1 MISVIVCTRNRAESL
16 RRTLHSLHAM
26 AMPPTLAWEVVVVDN
41 GSGDHTRAVTEETAR
56 ATGMPLRYLLETEPG
71 LSRAR
76 NAGTRAARGEIVAFT
91 DDDCR
96 VDARWLAQIDVEF
109 GADTSLAVLGGRVE
123 LYDPSDQPISV
134 RRQRERTHV
143 TSLAQIATF
152 MIGCNMACR
161 RRLLDDVGFFDVR
174 FGAGARIPS
183 AEDWDFLHRARR
195 AGARIVFAPEVLV
208 FHDHG
213 RRSVAQVESARRA
226 YAIGRW
232 AFYCKYLSAFD
243 IEALRTA
250 AHELRW
256 LLGDLVRGRRPARE
270 LAAVAQG
277 VAAWLRA
284 VARREGASDS

>member
-56 ATGMPLRYLLETEPG
+56 ATGMPVRYLLQTEPP

-76 NAGTRAARGEIVAFT
+76 NARVRAARRDVVAFT
-91 DDDCR
+91 DHHCR
-96 VDARWLAQIDVEF
+96 VHAPWLAQSTPSSTPTPLSPF
-109 GADTSLAVLGGRVE
+109 CAPRLAVHPASALF
-123 LYDPSDQPISV
+123 
-134 RRQRERTHV
+134 REAAAQRTHV
-143 TSLAQIATF
+143 RLSRNRHLHIRCTSPPPP
-152 MIGCNMACR
+152 R
-161 RRLLDDVGFFDVR
+161 DVGFFDVR

-213 RRSVAQVESARRA
+213 RRSVAQVESARHA

-232 AFYCKYLSAFD
+232 AFYCKHLSAFD
-243 IEALRTA
+243 IEALRAA
-250 AHELRW
+250 AHELPLATGRP
-256 LLGDLVRGRRPARE
+256 RSGRRPARA
-270 LAAVAQG
+270 LVPVARG

-284 VARREGASDS
+284 VGRRERASDS